1 MILYFLR
8 HAEAEDRGPR
18 GDASRQLTQF
28 GLQRARQVGVAFSSL
43 QLPLDTILTSPLV
56 RAVQTAE
63 QVAGVLSVSVAQD
76 TALAGQLVIEDVRRI
91 FQEQDDSVKAL
102 MLVGHEPDLSTIVGQ
117 LIGDARLEMKKGTI
131 ACVEANGIGRRTG
144 VLRWLMTGRQMSLI
158 GER

>member
-1 MILYFLR
+1 LILYFLR
-8 HAEAEDRGPR
+8 HAEAEDRGPS
-18 GDASRQLTQF
+18 GDASRPLTQL

-43 QLPLDTILTSPLV
+43 QLPIDAILTSPLL

-63 QVAGVLSVSVAQD
+63 RVADVLGVPLSQE
-76 TALAGQLVIEDVRRI
+76 TALGGQLVLEDVRRI
-91 FQEQDDSVKAL
+91 CKEQETLSAL
-102 MLVGHEPDLSTIVGQ
+102 MLVGHEPDFSSIVGQ
-117 LIGDARLEMKKGTI
+117 LIGDARLEMKKGAI